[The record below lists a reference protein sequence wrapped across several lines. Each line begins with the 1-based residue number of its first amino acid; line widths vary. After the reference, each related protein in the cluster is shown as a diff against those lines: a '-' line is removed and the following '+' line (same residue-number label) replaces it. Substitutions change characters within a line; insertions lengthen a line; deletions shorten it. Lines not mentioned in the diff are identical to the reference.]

1 LRFYQGKEGGR
12 LLFFV
17 FSPRVFEDANWF
29 KDDERMMKKTFFC
42 GLLFLMCSVSVLAQG
57 GGIPVDG
64 IVAVIGKE
72 IIMQSDLEKHY
83 LDYTAQFNTV
93 EDPEET
99 RCYIL
104 ETLMFNKLMVNQAEL
119 DSIEVTDEEVDYLV
133 NSRLSYFL
141 QQVGGNTKYIEEYF
155 HKPISEIKKDL
166 KEMMYE
172 QALIDQV
179 QSKITSNIT
188 VTPSEVKQFAKNLSA
203 DSLPVVPTSYQFGE
217 IVKIPPVS
225 EEETEAVKARLN
237 EYRERVLRGEKFS
250 MLARL
255 YSDDPGS
262 ASKGGD
268 LGFVER
274 GTLYPEFEAVAF
286 NLKSGEISQVLK
298 TRAGYHIIQMIERK
312 GESIHVAHI
321 LIQPKPSTEEQ
332 VKAISYLDSVRGI
345 IINEKLSLEEAAK
358 RFSEGPT
365 KSNGGMVVN
374 PYTNSHNFD
383 RQSLDEATFASINK
397 LIPGEYSE
405 CVPFV
410 NDDGIMAYRLIYLKE
425 KVAEHRAN
433 IVEDYDMIK
442 NAALEEKKYNAL
454 QKWVVDKVKVT
465 SIKLNAQYKE
475 CSFVTKWQIP

>member
-1 LRFYQGKEGGR
+1 MRKLFFAIVLLTNAA
-12 LLFFV
+12 LLF
-17 FSPRVFEDANWF
+17 
-29 KDDERMMKKTFFC
+29 
-42 GLLFLMCSVSVLAQG
+42 AQSG
-57 GGIPVDG
+57 GVPVDG

-83 LDYTAQFNTV
+83 LDYTAQFKTV
-93 EDPEET
+93 EDPLET
-99 RCYIL
+99 KCYIL

-119 DSIEVTDEEVDYLV
+119 DSIEVSDEEVDYRI
-133 NSRLSYFL
+133 NSRIAYFL
-141 QQVGGNTKYIEEYF
+141 QSVGGNEKYIEEYF
-155 HKPISEIKKDL
+155 HKSMAEIKKDMR
-166 KEMMYE
+166 EMMYE
-172 QALIDQV
+172 QALIEQI
-179 QSKITSNIT
+179 QSKITGNIT
-188 VTPSEVKQFAKNLSA
+188 ITPSEVKQFSTRLTA
-203 DSLPVVPTSYQFGE
+203 DSMPIVPTSYQFGE

-225 EEETEAVKARLN
+225 EEEVNSVKDRLN

-274 GTLYPEFEAVAF
+274 GTLYPEFEAAAF
-286 NLKSGEISQVLK
+286 NLKSGEISQVIK
-298 TRAGYHIIQMIERK
+298 TQAGYHIIQMIERR

-332 VKAISYLDSVRGI
+332 VKAITYLDSVRAI
-345 IINEKLSLEEAAK
+345 IINEKLNLSDAAK
-358 RFSEGPT
+358 RFSEGST
-365 KSNGGMVVN
+365 KANGGLVVN
-374 PYTNSHNFD
+374 PYTNSNSFD
-383 RQSLDEATFASINK
+383 KQSLDDATYMTLNK
-397 LIPGEYSE
+397 LIPGEFSE

-410 NDDGIMAYRLIYLKE
+410 NDDGVMAYRLICLKE

-442 NAALEEKKYNAL
+442 NAALEEKKYDAM

-465 SIKLNAQYKE
+465 SIKLNDQYRD
-475 CSFVTKWQIP
+475 CDFVTKWQIP